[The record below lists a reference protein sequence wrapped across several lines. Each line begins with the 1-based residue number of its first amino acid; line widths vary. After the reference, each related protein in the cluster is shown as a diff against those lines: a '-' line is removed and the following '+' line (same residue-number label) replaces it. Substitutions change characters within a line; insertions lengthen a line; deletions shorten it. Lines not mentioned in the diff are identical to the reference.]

1 MASLTY
7 LPIPA
12 TLRRYAPQ
20 GLFGRGLST
29 RILANGLQSMLFT
42 VVWRYL
48 HDKYVVPR
56 RAAAELREAKT
67 QGIGG
72 SSTRSS
78 RGGADRQKQQEQQQQ
93 RFSSTPARIGR
104 DK

>member
-1 MASLTY
+1 MTSPMTSPFPRLLDLTC
-7 LPIPA
+7 L
-12 TLRRYAPQ
+12 Q

-56 RAAAELREAKT
+56 REAAELREAKEAR
-67 QGIGG
+67 GVGG
-72 SSTRSS
+72 S
-78 RGGADRQKQQEQQQQ
+78 RGRADRQQQQ
-93 RFSSTPARIGR
+93 R
-104 DK
+104 